1 MYERANTNPTQIKEI
16 HIDKQNDLST
26 HFLLRKVFSIK
37 TNILRDTAI
46 LAMREY
52 GTDMTRRM
60 YFLEYSLSAP
70 NEISYCVAVPPESSG
85 EHIVVLTPM
94 RAICIYHHGA
104 YEELPKVREKL
115 LLYAKEHNLTPL
127 GMCRHTYLEGPPQH
141 KDKKLFITQVALPIE
156 E

>member
-1 MYERANTNPTQIKEI
+1 MKVYTILEI
-16 HIDKQNDLST
+16 D
-26 HFLLRKVFSIK
+26 
-37 TNILRDTAI
+37 
-46 LAMREY
+46 
-52 GTDMTRRM
+52 
-60 YFLEYSLSAP
+60 SLSAP
-70 NEISYCVAVPPESSG
+70 NEISYCVAVPSESSG

-115 LLYAKEHNLTPL
+115 LSYAKEHNLTPL